1 VKKLKRNGMDRV
13 RVCLQ
18 NAPGHTTLIDINES
32 ALPSANA
39 DERLY
44 YNGEWWV
51 FIELLADGTPRYE
64 RE

>member
-1 VKKLKRNGMDRV
+1 MKKLKRNGMDRV

-18 NAPGHTTLIDINES
+18 NGPTSRTEIDINES
-32 ALPSANA
+32 ALPSANS